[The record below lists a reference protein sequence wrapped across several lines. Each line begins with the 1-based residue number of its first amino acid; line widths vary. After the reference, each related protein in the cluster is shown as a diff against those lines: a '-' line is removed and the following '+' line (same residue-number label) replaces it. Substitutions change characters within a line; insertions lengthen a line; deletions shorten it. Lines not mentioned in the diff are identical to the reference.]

1 MQWIGS
7 IATVFGLGFVYF
19 ISAIPAGVALKLPV
33 WIAAVAAWLGYS
45 AGGFVVAFAGEPVRV
60 WLMRRL
66 KMQVDPESPSLV
78 MRAWRRYG
86 LPALGFL
93 APVTIG
99 PQAAALLGLAL
110 GTPKVRLVLAISLGG
125 LPWAAAFGTLV
136 AFGVRLVK

>member
-1 MQWIGS
+1 MHWIGS

-19 ISAIPAGVALKLPV
+19 ISAIPAGVALKVPV
-33 WIAAVAAWLGYS
+33 WAAAIAAWIGYS
-45 AGGFVVAFAGEPVRV
+45 AGGLVVAFAGEPVRV

-66 KMQVDPESPSLV
+66 KVKVDPQSPSLL

-110 GTPKVRLVLAISLGG
+110 GTPKMRLVLAIAIGG
-125 LPWAAAFGTLV
+125 LPWAAAFGVLV
-136 AFGVRLVK
+136 ALGVRLVK